1 MEKRTTPGV
10 TALQVTPQLRF
21 VVFDVKV
28 VVLKMTLTILLLLV
42 TPPGKEVPIGWPV
55 ASIKNKKSGEPQL
68 FPIKVVPSPSTIVR

>member
-42 TPPGKEVPIGWPV
+42 TPPGKEVPIGWP
-55 ASIKNKKSGEPQL
+55 ATTIENKKSGEPQL